1 MWLFNASITEG
12 WGNYAAFL
20 AEEIGMLDKPLDQYG
35 WLGFQMFF
43 YNRLVLDTGMNALGW
58 SLEEAR
64 EFMRKYTFATETEIQ
79 TETLR
84 YSVDMPGQAL
94 AYALGMDRLILIRN
108 NMKNQLGD
116 QFDIRDFHDAV
127 LKEGAM
133 PLNILE
139 DHIQWFITN
148 KDDKK

>member
-1 MWLFNASITEG
+1 MRLYNSSITEG
-12 WGNYAAFL
+12 WANYSSFL
-20 AEEIGMLDKPLDQYG
+20 AEEIGMLDEPLDQYG
-35 WLGFQMFF
+35 WLVFQMFL

-64 EFMRKYTFATETEIQ
+64 GFMRKYTFATETEIQ

-84 YSVDMPGQAL
+84 YSVDLPGQAL
-94 AYALGMDRLILIRN
+94 AYALGMDRLILMRK
-108 NMKNQLGD
+108 NMKDQLGN

-139 DHIQWFITN
+139 AHIHWFVTN
-148 KDDKK
+148 KENKK

>member
-1 MWLFNASITEG
+1 
-12 WGNYAAFL
+12 
-20 AEEIGMLDKPLDQYG
+20 
-35 WLGFQMFF
+35 MFF

-94 AYALGMDRLILIRN
+94 AYALGMDRLILMRN
-108 NMKNQLGD
+108 NMEKQLGD

-139 DHIQWFITN
+139 DHIQWFVTN
-148 KDDKK
+148 KVSKK

>member
-1 MWLFNASITEG
+1 
-12 WGNYAAFL
+12 
-20 AEEIGMLDKPLDQYG
+20 
-35 WLGFQMFF
+35 MFF
-43 YNRLVLDTGMNALGW
+43 YNRLVLDTGMNSLGW

-94 AYALGMDRLILIRN
+94 AYALGMDRLILMRN
-108 NMKNQLGD
+108 NMEKQLGD

-139 DHIQWFITN
+139 DHIQWFITKN
-148 KDDKK
+148 NSCW

>member
-1 MWLFNASITEG
+1 
-12 WGNYAAFL
+12 
-20 AEEIGMLDKPLDQYG
+20 
-35 WLGFQMFF
+35 MFF

-94 AYALGMDRLILIRN
+94 AYALGMDRLISMRN
-108 NMKNQLGD
+108 NMEKQVGD

-139 DHIQWFITN
+139 DHIQWFIEN
-148 KDDKK
+148 KVN